1 MPPRQCP
8 RQARGAWC
16 GPRKRR
22 TGKPIDAS
30 VRQDILLYFAQGFS
44 VTKTLELMRKD
55 SVKRHGV
62 LLFYRGPSLRTIER
76 CRAQFKRFR
85 RATPA
90 DRLERVPTFT
100 YVQGAAIMEWVN
112 CQSDGYSLQD
122 VISWFHFTFPHRV
135 VGSNTMC
142 RWLQYM
148 GFTRKKRTNT
158 AAQILP
164 RCGAARTP
172 IPTASLSGSLMELH
186 LHRTTLEKSCIE
198 TVFLVSMDLKIR
210 ITILPLH
217 PQDT

>member
-1 MPPRQCP
+1 MTHNTRPLHTMPPRQCP

-22 TGKPIDAS
+22 TGKPIENS

-76 CRAQFKRFR
+76 CRTQFKRFR
-85 RATPA
+85 RATPVQQQ
-90 DRLERVPTFT
+90 ERIPTFT

-122 VISWFHFTFPHRV
+122 VISWFHFTFPQRV
-135 VGSNTMC
+135 LAGCTMG
-142 RWLQYM
+142 RWLKYM

-158 AAQILP
+158 AAQVFSLRLTYLLPLAWIL
-164 RCGAARTP
+164 C
-172 IPTASLSGSLMELH
+172 
-186 LHRTTLEKSCIE
+186 
-198 TVFLVSMDLKIR
+198 LKIAELR
-210 ITILPLH
+210 NLLAAVLPA
-217 PQDT
+217 PSTQQNT